1 MIKKSTALIMSVI
14 MLLLLAVGCN
24 NNSENGNGNEYPV
37 TVGSVTFKNS
47 PNGVVVL
54 CDSTA
59 DIILASS
66 LESKL
71 VARSDEC
78 TQEELSVLPSVGS
91 KSSPDVDKIVNT
103 GAELVFADKSISK
116 EIVQQLENKG
126 VTVLTMEP
134 AATTDELEK
143 LYVTICSVLA
153 GETTGGQRGK
163 NAVNNIISTFDDL
176 LSTLQSDSET
186 KFTVC
191 YIIDE
196 DFNAITAD
204 SFGNQLIKYTDSR
217 NVAEST
223 ETSFIENIKLA
234 NPQYIFCANELKD
247 KIVADKRFASTSAVK
262 DGKVYEMD
270 YTYMTRQGST
280 MIDAVLYMAKIMY
293 PHLAT
298 NDNTS
303 SNTSS
308 TSSDSSSSASS
319 SGISSAVSPIPAD
332 VTLKYDDENDY
343 VTALQERLDE
353 LGYMYYEPTG
363 YYGASTQQ
371 AVSDFQLYNYDNL
384 TDGVTGIADPETI
397 ALLFSSKALKRP
409 EPLR

>member
-91 KSSPDVDKIVNT
+91 KSSPDVDKIVST

-234 NPQYIFCANELKD
+234 NPQYIFCANGLKD

-308 TSSDSSSSASS
+308 TSSDSSSSSSS
-319 SGISSAVSPIPAD
+319 SGVSSAVSPIPTD

-343 VTALQERLDE
+343 VTALQKRLDE

>member
-91 KSSPDVDKIVNT
+91 KSSPDVDKIVST

-234 NPQYIFCANELKD
+234 NPQYIFCTNGLKD

-308 TSSDSSSSASS
+308 TSSDSSSSSSS
-319 SGISSAVSPIPAD
+319 SGVSSAVSPIPTD

-343 VTALQERLDE
+343 VTALQKRLDE